1 MKFFISRKYLK
12 ALEITAA
19 QQDIRDYLI
28 SVHFI
33 ATRKATYAVSTDGHR
48 LGVVNLVMDNEFL
61 DCDRLELTV
70 PLNAIKAIKN
80 QAKRADDLIVI
91 EKTGEHWLVSD
102 HILNIS
108 SGFRPIEARYPDVHR
123 VIPKETSG
131 EVAQFNAEYI
141 GDFAKVSKALY
152 LKYPH
157 PIISH
162 NGNSPSIVEFE
173 GEHSYFG
180 LIMPI
185 RCAGASRI
193 AHLKMFP
200 PELPASCKA
209 A

>member
-33 ATRKATYAVSTDGHR
+33 ATKKATYAVSTDGHR
-48 LGVVNLVMDNEFL
+48 MGIVNFTVDNEFL
-61 DCDRLELTV
+61 DCEHLELTV
-70 PLNAIKAIKN
+70 PLNAIKAIKH

-91 EKTGEHWLVSD
+91 EKTGEHWLVND
-102 HILNIS
+102 IILNVA
-108 SGFRPIEARYPDVHR
+108 SGFRPIEARFPDVQR

-141 GDFAKVSKALY
+141 GDFAKISKVLG

-157 PIISH
+157 PVISH
-162 NGNSPSIVEFE
+162 NGNAAALVEFE
-173 GEHSYFG
+173 GEPSWFG
-180 LIMPI
+180 VVMPA
-185 RCAGASRI
+185 RCADASRI
-193 AHLKMFP
+193 APIKAFP
-200 PELPASCKA
+200 PQVTPEAKA